1 MRAAGRDTRENAG
14 MSKREESENLSP
26 RKPKGTWG
34 RFVHPGLVETLR
46 GTRKG

>member
-1 MRAAGRDTRENAG
+1 MRAVGRDTRENAG
-14 MSKREESENLSP
+14 MSKRKESENLSP

-34 RFVHPGLVETLR
+34 RFVRPGLVETLR